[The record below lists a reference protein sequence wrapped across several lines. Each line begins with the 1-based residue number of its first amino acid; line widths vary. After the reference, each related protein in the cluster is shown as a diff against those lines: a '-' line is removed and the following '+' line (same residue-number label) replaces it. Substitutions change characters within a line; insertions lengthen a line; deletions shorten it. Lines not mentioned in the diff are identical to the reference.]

1 MKRYAAPALI
11 ALALLLSVAALVVSS
26 ITLVAAL
33 RFRQAAAT
41 AVSDARSALG
51 SLDSY
56 ALETSIPLSQTF
68 PIAADVPLQ
77 QDFVVPIRT
86 EIPLSTVV
94 HVPVQIP
101 IIGTYD
107 LSVPVEARI
116 PVNLQVVIP
125 VSETLRVETAVQV
138 DAQFPLRLDAAQLG
152 LGDLLGQLDAALAE
166 VEQGLSTTDR

>member
-1 MKRYAAPALI
+1 VKRYAGPALI
-11 ALALLLSVAALVVSS
+11 ALALFFSIVALALSGIILYS
-26 ITLVAAL
+26 AL
-33 RFRQAAAT
+33 RFQRAAAA
-41 AVSDARSALG
+41 AVSDARRVLG

-68 PIAADVPLQ
+68 PIQANVPLQ

-101 IIGTYD
+101 IVGTYD

-125 VSETLRVETAVQV
+125 VSETLRVETSVSV
-138 DAQFPLRLDAAQLG
+138 DTQFPLRLDAAQLG
-152 LGDLLGQLDAALAE
+152 LGELLGQLDAALAE
-166 VEQGLSTTDR
+166 VEQGLR